1 MNAFG
6 YTDDQ
11 VVFCLK
17 TFFQR
22 SKERFLVK
30 IRLRQINQHRVVL
43 LEFAGKYGCCGQPAG
58 MAAHD
63 LNDGNRFC
71 IINRSVQSDFTDGS
85 SHIFCGTAES
95 RCVVGEYQVVVDRFR
110 NTHDTYINV
119 VGSSIAGKL
128 ADRIHRIVSSYIKKV
143 TDVHL
148 FKFLKQQRIDRII

>member
-63 LNDGNRFC
+63 LNNGHHP
-71 IINRSVQSDFTDGS
+71 SVIDPGVFVDLDAGGGD
-85 SHIFCGTAES
+85 ILGGGGEAGA
-95 RCVVGEYQVVVDRFR
+95 VVGSKQVVVDGLG
-110 NTHDTYINV
+110 HAHHAAL
-119 VGSSIAGKL
+119 IADLLHVL
-128 ADRIHRIVSSYIKKV
+128 ADLVAG
-143 TDVHL
+143 VHGVVAAVVEEVAHVVL
-148 FKFLKQQRIDRII
+148 LEDL